1 MNSMCKNKLVR
12 LNKFISNSG
21 LCTRREAD
29 EYIKKNYITV
39 NDQLVNTLGVKV
51 KLSDIVKF
59 KNERIMPYETKYIL
73 LNKPKGF
80 HCIKSKAKNIFSLIS
95 KANVDGVLKC
105 LTPLKSNYS
114 GLILISNYFLKKE
127 KKQSYLQIFHLKLEN
142 EISKNELNIIKRE
155 NAKSEIKIQSINH
168 IEADTLN
175 EIGIE
180 LYIGKDLKPLENLFE
195 KKGNKVVFLDRVY
208 FENLTKKDLPR
219 GKWRLLRVR
228 KLII

>member
-1 MNSMCKNKLVR
+1 MNSMYKNKLVR

-80 HCIKSKAKNIFSLIS
+80 YCIKSKAKNIFSLIS
-95 KANVDGVLKC
+95 KADVDGVLKC
-105 LTPLKSNYS
+105 LIPLKSNYS
-114 GLILISNYFLKKE
+114 GLILISNHFLKKE

-219 GKWRLLRVR
+219 GKWRLLRER

>member
-1 MNSMCKNKLVR
+1 MNSMYKNKLVR

-80 HCIKSKAKNIFSLIS
+80 HCIKSEAKNIFSLIS
-95 KANVDGVLKC
+95 KADVDGVLKC
-105 LTPLKSNYS
+105 LIPLKSNYS
-114 GLILISNYFLKKE
+114 GLILISNHFLIKE
-127 KKQSYLQIFHLKLEN
+127 QKQSYLQIFHLKLEN

-219 GKWRLLRVR
+219 GKWRLLRER

>member
-1 MNSMCKNKLVR
+1 MNSIYKNKLVR

-29 EYIKKNYITV
+29 EYIKKDYITV

-51 KLSDIVKF
+51 KFSDIVKF
-59 KNERIMPYETKYIL
+59 KGEVVMPYKTKYIL

-80 HCIKSKAKNIFSLIS
+80 YCVKSKAKNIFSLIS
-95 KANVDGVLKC
+95 KADVDGVLKC
-105 LTPLKSNYS
+105 LTPLKSDYS
-114 GLILISNYFLKKE
+114 GLILISNHFQIKE
-127 KKQSYLQIFHLKLEN
+127 QNQSHLQIFHLKLEN

-168 IEADTLN
+168 IEGDKLN

-180 LYIGKDLKPLENLFE
+180 LYIGKDLEPLENLFE
-195 KKGNKVVFLDRVY
+195 KKGNKLVFLDRVY
-208 FENLTKKDLPR
+208 FANLTKRDLPR

>member
-1 MNSMCKNKLVR
+1 MYKNKLVR

-39 NDQLVNTLGVKV
+39 NDKLANTLGVKV

-59 KNERIMPYETKYIL
+59 KNERILPYETKYIL

-80 HCIKSKAKNIFSLIS
+80 HCIKSEEKNIFSLIS
-95 KANVDGVLKC
+95 KADVDGVLKC

-114 GLILISNYFLKKE
+114 GLILISNHFQIKE
-127 KKQSYLQIFHLKLEN
+127 QKQSHLQIFHLKLEN
-142 EISKNELNIIKRE
+142 EVSKNELNIIKRE
-155 NAKSEIKIQSINH
+155 NVKSEIKIQSINH
-168 IEADTLN
+168 IEADKLN

-180 LYIGKDLKPLENLFE
+180 LYIGKDLDPLENLFE
-195 KKGNKVVFLDRVY
+195 KKGNKVVFLDRVC
-208 FENLTKKDLPR
+208 FSNLTKKDLPR
-219 GKWRLLRVR
+219 GKWRLLR
-228 KLII
+228 

>member
-39 NDQLVNTLGVKV
+39 NDQLVNNLGVKV

-80 HCIKSKAKNIFSLIS
+80 HCIKSEAKNIFSLIS
-95 KANVDGVLKC
+95 KADVDGVLKC
-105 LTPLKSNYS
+105 LIPLKSNYS
-114 GLILISNYFLKKE
+114 GLILISNHFLKKE

-219 GKWRLLRVR
+219 GKWRLLRER

>member
-1 MNSMCKNKLVR
+1 MNSMYKNKLVR

-39 NDQLVNTLGVKV
+39 NDQLVNTLGLKV

-80 HCIKSKAKNIFSLIS
+80 HCIKSKSKNIFSLIS
-95 KANVDGVLKC
+95 KADVDGVLKC
-105 LTPLKSNYS
+105 LIPLKSNYS
-114 GLILISNYFLKKE
+114 GLILISNHFIIKE
-127 KKQSYLQIFHLKLEN
+127 KKQTYLQIFHLKLEN

-155 NAKSEIKIQSINH
+155 NANSEIKIQSVNH

-219 GKWRLLRVR
+219 GKWRLLRER

>member
-1 MNSMCKNKLVR
+1 MNSMYKNKLVR

-29 EYIKKNYITV
+29 EYIKKNYIKV

-59 KNERIMPYETKYIL
+59 KNEMILPYETKYIL

-80 HCIKSKAKNIFSLIS
+80 HCIKSEAKNIFSLIS
-95 KANVDGVLKC
+95 KADVDGVLKC
-105 LTPLKSNYS
+105 LIPLKSNYS
-114 GLILISNYFLKKE
+114 GLILISNHFLKKE

-155 NAKSEIKIQSINH
+155 NANSEIKIQSVNH
-168 IEADTLN
+168 IEGDTLN

-219 GKWRLLRVR
+219 GKWRLLRER

>member
-1 MNSMCKNKLVR
+1 MNSMYKNKLVR

-80 HCIKSKAKNIFSLIS
+80 HCIKSEAKNIFSLIS
-95 KANVDGVLKC
+95 KADVDGVLKC

-114 GLILISNYFLKKE
+114 GLILISNHFLKKE

-219 GKWRLLRVR
+219 GKWRLLRER

>member
-1 MNSMCKNKLVR
+1 MYKYKLVR

-59 KNERIMPYETKYIL
+59 KNERILPYETKYIL

-80 HCIKSKAKNIFSLIS
+80 YCIKSKAKNIFSLIS
-95 KANVDGVLKC
+95 KADVDGLLKC

-114 GLILISNYFLKKE
+114 GLILISNHFLIKE
-127 KKQSYLQIFHLKLEN
+127 QKQSYLQIFHLKLEN

-155 NAKSEIKIQSINH
+155 NANSKIKIQSINH
-168 IEADTLN
+168 IKGDKLN
-175 EIGIE
+175 EIGME
-180 LYIGKDLKPLENLFE
+180 VYIGKEIEFIENLFK

-208 FENLTKKDLPR
+208 FSGLTKKDLPR
-219 GKWRLLRVR
+219 GKWRLLNER
-228 KLII
+228 KSII

>member
-1 MNSMCKNKLVR
+1 MYKNKLIR

-39 NDQLVNTLGVKV
+39 NDQLVNTFGVKV

-59 KNERIMPYETKYIL
+59 KNERILPYKTKYIL

-80 HCIKSKAKNIFSLIS
+80 YCIKSKAKNIFSLIS
-95 KANVDGVLKC
+95 KADVDGVLKC

-114 GLILISNYFLKKE
+114 GLILISNHFQIKE
-127 KKQSYLQIFHLKLEN
+127 QNQSYLQIFHLKLEN

-180 LYIGKDLKPLENLFE
+180 LYIGKDTEPIENLFE

-208 FENLTKKDLPR
+208 FSNLTKKDLPR
-219 GKWRLLRVR
+219 GKWRLLRAR

>member
-1 MNSMCKNKLVR
+1 MNSMYKNKLVR

-29 EYIKKNYITV
+29 EYIKKNYIKV

-80 HCIKSKAKNIFSLIS
+80 YCIKSKAKNIFSLIS
-95 KANVDGVLKC
+95 KADVDGVLKC
-105 LTPLKSNYS
+105 LIPLKSNYS
-114 GLILISNYFLKKE
+114 GLILISNHFLKKE

-219 GKWRLLRVR
+219 GKWRLLRER